1 MKSLTT
7 RIVVRA
13 SLSVVIPCSPHPS
26 PEYPLARTE
35 EELGLVA
42 SLIEVEPL
50 GKRWQAAAAEMWA
63 GSWGEPRV
71 VSRGRLHDLRE
82 LEGFVALDREGSRLM
97 GVLTYAPDEAD
108 DLEVVSIDALER
120 RQGVGTALLSAAE
133 RLATAEARRRAWLVT
148 TNDNTGAI
156 GFYTALGWRLVA
168 VHLDAV
174 TRARALKPAIPAL
187 GDTGIPLRDELEFER
202 RPAAVQSH

>member
-1 MKSLTT
+1 MTPP
-7 RIVVRA
+7 I
-13 SLSVVIPCSPHPS
+13 H
-26 PEYPLARTE
+26 
-35 EELGLVA
+35 
-42 SLIEVEPL
+42 VEPL
-50 GKRWQAAAAEMWA
+50 TDRWRPAAAEAWTA
-63 GSWGEPRV
+63 SWGEPLV
-71 VSRGRLHDLRE
+71 VSRGRLHDLRA
-82 LEGFVALDREGSRLM
+82 LQGFVALDREGSRLM

-148 TNDNTGAI
+148 TNDNAGAI
-156 GFYTALGWRLVA
+156 GFYTALGWRPVA

-174 TRARALKPAIPAL
+174 TRARALKPGIPEA
-187 GDTGIPLRDELEFER
+187 GDGGVPLRDELEFER